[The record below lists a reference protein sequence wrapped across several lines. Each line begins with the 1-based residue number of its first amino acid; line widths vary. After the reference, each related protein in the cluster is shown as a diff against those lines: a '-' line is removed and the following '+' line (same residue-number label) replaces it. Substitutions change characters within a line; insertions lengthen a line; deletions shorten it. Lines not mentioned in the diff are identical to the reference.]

1 MRVRRARPDEADQCW
16 LVRNLAIRDGC
27 RNSYK
32 SEILQAWTPD
42 GMPESYREVI
52 RANPFFVIEGPD
64 SRPVATGFLDP

>member
-1 MRVRRARPDEADQCW
+1 MRVRRARPDEAEQCW

-32 SEILQAWTPD
+32 PEILQA